1 MTRHRPGFHVAAV
14 VLLTAATL
22 LAPAFEAHAQD
33 PPDKKR
39 SARDLVLEAAENMG
53 GLDRLRSLR
62 TVALTARG
70 HEFVLGAFE
79 TSGGPQPVE
88 YDDIFELRDHVARAR
103 SLEKA
108 ITLAET
114 PQGRTT
120 TVTVQD
126 SLAGMN
132 IPMPDGSTRNAPG
145 RPMMVDEA
153 RKSMALSPER
163 ILLTALD
170 APGLALESDTTIARV
185 PVRHL
190 SFTWSRY
197 DVDLFLE
204 ASTLLIHRVRTTT
217 TSEPDFSWRMWPHV
231 VERTTYYYWAVDD
244 SGLRYPRQWDITRN
258 GIPYRS
264 VLVTDI
270 DLSMDAPAEA
280 IELAPGI
287 REAFATANSGMPP
300 RSTTQIIP
308 GILTISGTFRALF
321 VRQGETVVAVEAPVW
336 PDETAEIL
344 ATADTLFPGAR
355 LVAGVIGAGAI
366 TQYGGAAAFEQI
378 YGPVYGSAVHQH
390 LIRQIAPRLDYRPV
404 VAPVEVGSGP
414 NRFTIYPALGDH
426 GRSTLLVWF
435 PEHRLLYGSSLL
447 IPERF
452 SPLHHQQ
459 RLFEVQQ
466 VIDRHGLDVDRVF
479 GMYLQPVTWSAY
491 SAIDD

>member
-1 MTRHRPGFHVAAV
+1 MARPIRAAALRLILV
-14 VLLTAATL
+14 TCIPIMLATGRPAA
-22 LAPAFEAHAQD
+22 AQYP
-33 PPDKKR
+33 PPDDQ
-39 SARDLVLEAAENMG
+39 SARELVTASAENMG
-53 GLDRLRSLR
+53 GLDRLRDLR

-79 TSGGPQPVE
+79 TSDGPQPVE
-88 YDDIFELRDHVARAR
+88 YDDIVELRDYVARAR
-103 SLEKA
+103 SLEKTV
-108 ITLAET
+108 TLAES

-120 TVTVQD
+120 TVTVRD
-126 SLAGMN
+126 SVASMSL
-132 IPMPDGSTRNAPG
+132 PMPDGSTRNAPG
-145 RPMMVDEA
+145 RPMMVDDA

-170 APGLALESDTTIARV
+170 APDLAIQSDSTIARV

-217 TSEPDFSWRMWPHV
+217 TSEPDFSWRMWPEV
-231 VERTTYYYWAVDD
+231 TERTTYYYWAVDE
-244 SGLRYPRQWDITRN
+244 SGLRYPRQWDIARN

-287 REAFATANSGMPP
+287 RDAFASANSGMPP
-300 RSTTQIIP
+300 RSTSEIAP
-308 GILTISGTFRALF
+308 GIEAVSGMFRALV
-321 VRQGETVVAVEAPVW
+321 VRQGDRVIAVEAPVW
-336 PDETAEIL
+336 SDETGDIL
-344 ATADTLFPGAR
+344 SVADTLFPGAR
-355 LVAGVIGAGAI
+355 LAAGVIGAGAI

-378 YGPVYGSAVHQH
+378 DGPIYGSAVHQE
-390 LIRQIAPRLDYRPV
+390 LIGQIAPRLDYRPV

-414 NRFTIYPALGDH
+414 NRFTLYPALGDH
-426 GRSTLLVWF
+426 GRSTLLLWF

-452 SPLHHQQ
+452 SPLHHEQ

-466 VIDRHGLDVDRVF
+466 VIERHGLDVDRVF
-479 GMYLQPVTWSAY
+479 GMYLPPVNWTAY